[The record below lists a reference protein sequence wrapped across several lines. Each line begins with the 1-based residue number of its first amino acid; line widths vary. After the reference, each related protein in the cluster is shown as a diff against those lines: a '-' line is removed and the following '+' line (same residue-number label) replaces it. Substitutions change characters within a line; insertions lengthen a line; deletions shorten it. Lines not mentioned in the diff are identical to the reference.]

1 MIGRESIRELANYG
15 KLIRRMGQDQ
25 RLMAV
30 HVSLFTALFIQ
41 WQRNEFVSPF
51 PVTRRELMGFSKIAS
66 VATYHKCIK
75 QLDVY
80 GYIIYQPSFHPQ
92 KGSLVYWRP
101 DFNAA
106 NL

>member
-1 MIGRESIRELANYG
+1 
-15 KLIRRMGQDQ
+15 MGQDQ

-75 QLDVY
+75 QLDAY

-92 KGSLVYWRP
+92 KGSLVYWHS
-101 DFNAA
+101 DF
-106 NL
+106 

>member
-1 MIGRESIRELANYG
+1 
-15 KLIRRMGQDQ
+15 MGQDQ
-25 RLMAV
+25 RLAAV

-41 WQRNEFVSPF
+41 WQRNEFLSPF

-75 QLDVY
+75 QLDTY
-80 GYIIYQPSFHPQ
+80 SYIIYQPSFNPQ
-92 KGSLVYWRP
+92 KGSLVYWCP
-101 DFNAA
+101 DFNAP